1 MLARP
6 ALALEFVAVATLAF
20 GGLAVGSCRSER
32 PLPDAS
38 ATPAAIGGAVAEGG
52 GSTSRRRP
60 REEEGRLER
69 EVPPRE
75 LSDYDRA
82 MIEGDAAI
90 YSGRFD
96 KAREH
101 YLRAMELAPDRTSAA
116 LGALRTMA
124 VEGHGEERAGIE
136 RRIQLK
142 IAEYRERPETIGASW
157 LLSARLAIALME
169 AGEAM
174 DQARLAVERL
184 PDLGVAW
191 RVLGEAAMINEH
203 WGQAVDAFRR
213 AAALGLGAQSGTW
226 ERLADALDEQ
236 GEQALAAQAARRAL
250 ELTGSDRNARR
261 RRLNLLAA
269 IEHHAGDLDAA
280 QRAVESALALGAED
294 PAALHNAGVLAEA
307 RGDQEAAL
315 RSYKRA
321 LTEAP
326 VPMTAWRMGH
336 LLLELDRRQE
346 ALEAFTLA
354 AAHLDR
360 WTWPRSTRWWPAYD
374 IGKLYAHASKLR
386 ESIGWFEDALRE
398 ARTAR
403 AIREV
408 QSWLAFAR
416 VQTDPDAPAP
426 RPQQLDPIELP

>member
-1 MLARP
+1 MGAP
-6 ALALEFVAVATLAF
+6 
-20 GGLAVGSCRSER
+20 AVG
-32 PLPDAS
+32 DA
-38 ATPAAIGGAVAEGG
+38 AGEGAGAA
-52 GSTSRRRP
+52 SSRRRP
-60 REEEGRLER
+60 REEEGRLEP
-69 EVPPRE
+69 EVAPRE

-96 KAREH
+96 RAREQ

-124 VEGHGEERAGIE
+124 VAGHGEERAGIE
-136 RRIQLK
+136 QRIEMK

-169 AGEAM
+169 AGESM
-174 DQARLAVERL
+174 DRARLAVEKL

-236 GEQALAAQAARRAL
+236 GEQAQAAQAARRAL
-250 ELTGSDRNARR
+250 ELTGGDRHARR
-261 RRLNLLAA
+261 RRLNLLAS

-280 QRAVESALALGAED
+280 ERAVRNALALGADD
-294 PAALHNAGVLAEA
+294 PAVLHNAGVMAEA
-307 RGDQEAAL
+307 RGDQEGAL
-315 RSYKRA
+315 RYFKRA
-321 LTEAP
+321 LTEVP

-336 LLLELDRRQE
+336 LLLELDRRQD
-346 ALEAFTLA
+346 AVEAFTQA

-374 IGKLYAHASKLR
+374 VGKLYAHASQLR

-398 ARTAR
+398 ARSAR

-416 VQTDPDAPAP
+416 VQSDPDAPKRSP
-426 RPQQLDPIELP
+426 EQLDPIEVP

>member
-1 MLARP
+1 MLVRP
-6 ALALEFVAVATLAF
+6 ALALEIVVAFVAC
-20 GGLAVGSCRSER
+20 GGLALGGCRSQ
-32 PLPDAS
+32 PAQPDAGGS
-38 ATPAAIGGAVAEGG
+38 GAEARGGAA
-52 GSTSRRRP
+52 SPQAQASRRRP

-96 KAREH
+96 RAREQ

-124 VEGHGEERAGIE
+124 VAGHGEERAGIE
-136 RRIQLK
+136 QRIQLK

-157 LLSARLAIALME
+157 LLSARLAIALLE
-169 AGEAM
+169 AGEAI
-174 DQARLAVERL
+174 DRARLAVEKL
-184 PDLGVAW
+184 PELGVAW
-191 RVLGEAAMINEH
+191 RVLGEAAMINEQ

-236 GEQALAAQAARRAL
+236 GEQAQAAQAARRAL
-250 ELTGSDRNARR
+250 ELTGGDRHARR

-269 IEHHAGDLDAA
+269 IEHHAGDLSAA
-280 QRAVESALALGAED
+280 QRAVDNALALGADD
-294 PAALHNAGVLAEA
+294 PATLHNVGVIAEA

-315 RSYKRA
+315 RNYRLA
-321 LTEAP
+321 LTQVP

-346 ALEAFTLA
+346 ALEAFTQA

-386 ESIGWFEDALRE
+386 DSIGWFEDALRE

-416 VQTDPDAPAP
+416 VQSDPDAPM
-426 RPQQLDPIELP
+426 PQPPPLDPMEIP